1 MFARG
6 PSWLCLPT
14 RCRRHREPSRRLA
27 APGTLPSRSLP
38 EIGHLSRRP
47 AVWLFLRIVADVFT
61 CGIIRASQ
69 EAAVLTDL
77 CLQPAVAVGAGLNG
91 QAAVAAAEGAVCLER
106 QSLSA
111 KRARSLHVPAIG
123 PVRAAVEGPA
133 VLFVLASL
141 EPSLDAFRAGD
152 RRSTRRRFPPLR
164 NSSRPDCHPLEPQN
178 SLALAGQRLTES
190 QRRCVEVETEALRSL
205 RVILQTNLAMTPD
218 P

>member
-6 PSWLCLPT
+6 PSWLRLPT

-77 CLQPAVAVGAGLNG
+77 CLQPAVAVGATLDG
-91 QAAVAAAEGAVCLER
+91 QTAVAAAEGAVCLDR

-111 KRARSLHVPAIG
+111 NRAWSLRVPAIG
-123 PVRAAVEGPA
+123 PVRAAVEDAPVPLA
-133 VLFVLASL
+133 LASL
-141 EPSLDAFRAGD
+141 EPSLNAYRAGD
-152 RRSTRRRFPPLR
+152 VAIRRPAEDGDVVSPVDQFHGKGR
-164 NSSRPDCHPLEPQN
+164 SRT
-178 SLALAGQRLTES
+178 ALGKQEDAASGAGIVTLS
-190 QRRCVEVETEALRSL
+190 ALIS
-205 RVILQTNLAMTPD
+205 IW
-218 P
+218 